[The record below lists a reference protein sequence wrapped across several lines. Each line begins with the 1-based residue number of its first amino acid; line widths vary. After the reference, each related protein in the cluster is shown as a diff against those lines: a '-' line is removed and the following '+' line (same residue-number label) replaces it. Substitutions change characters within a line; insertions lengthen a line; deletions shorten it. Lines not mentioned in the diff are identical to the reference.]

1 VRALRTAALALLTSL
16 AIPAQAVDRIEPAAA
31 SQFVGQIKKVCGAV
45 SGARRPDPSDKGPTL
60 FDLGG
65 AHPAQA
71 LTLVI
76 TSKTRKAFVGPVE
89 DRATK
94 FAVCATGKIEKTAD
108 GLTLRIDD
116 PQFLTGV
123 ELRSMEP
130 FYADLPR
137 PAQGSHESLVGPSV
151 IKGTAINPKYTDAAR
166 KAKIEGVVEIE
177 AVIREDGTVGDTRIM
192 RSLDALYGLDVEA
205 VKAFKQWKFQPAT
218 RAGRPAPVVVVGVLH
233 FDVFERG
240 GRP

>member
-1 VRALRTAALALLTSL
+1 MIQTAALALLASL
-16 AIPAQAVDRIEPAAA
+16 AAQPQSADRIEPSAAA
-31 SQFVGQIKKVCGAV
+31 QFIGQTRKVCGPV
-45 SGARRPDPSDKGPTL
+45 SGVRRPDASDKAPTL

-71 LTLVI
+71 VSLVVG
-76 TSKTRKAFVGPVE
+76 TKVRKVFAGPVE
-89 DRATK
+89 ERATK
-94 FAVCATGKIEKTAD
+94 FAVCATGKIEKTSD
-108 GLTLRIDD
+108 GVILKIDE

-137 PAQGSHESLVGPSV
+137 PAQGSHEALVGPSP
-151 IKGTAINPKYTDAAR
+151 IKGTTVNPKYTDAAR
-166 KAKIEGVVEIE
+166 KARLEGIVEIE

-192 RSLDALYGLDVEA
+192 RSVDALYGLDIEA

-218 RAGRPAPVVVVGVLH
+218 RAGRPAPVVVVGVLRFDL
-233 FDVFERG
+233 FDVR
-240 GRP
+240 